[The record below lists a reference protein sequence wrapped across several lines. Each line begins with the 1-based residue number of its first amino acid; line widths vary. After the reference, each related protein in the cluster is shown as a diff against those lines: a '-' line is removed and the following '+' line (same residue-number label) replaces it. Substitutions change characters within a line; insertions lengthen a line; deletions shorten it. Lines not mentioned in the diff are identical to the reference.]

1 MRSLLKLLFGQ
12 TAPNLKEEDV
22 MKKYLVVG
30 LGNIGPEYHNT
41 RHNIGFQVLDRLAD
55 KNELSFSSNKLGATA
70 SYKIK
75 GRSILLLKPSTFMNR
90 SGKAVHYW
98 MEKEKIPQ
106 EHLLIITD
114 DINLPFGTLRLKT
127 KGSDGGHNGLADIQ
141 NTLQTNQYNRLR
153 FGLGSDFPKGRQV
166 EYVLG
171 NWNEEEEKLLQ
182 ERLDRCGA
190 LINSFVLQGINRTMN
205 EFNNT

>member
-1 MRSLLKLLFGQ
+1 MLSIIKSLFGHSSSL
-12 TAPNLKEEDV
+12 LKEEDL
-22 MKKYLVVG
+22 MKKYLIVG
-30 LGNIGPEYHNT
+30 LGNVGVEYENT
-41 RHNIGFQVLDRLAD
+41 RHNIGFQILDRLAE
-55 KNELSFSSNKLGATA
+55 KNELSFSSNKLGATTTF
-70 SYKIK
+70 KIK

-98 MEKEKIPQ
+98 LEKEKIPQ

-166 EYVLG
+166 DYVLG
-171 NWNEEEEKLLQ
+171 NWNEEEEKTLP
-182 ERLDRCGA
+182 ERLDRCGT
-190 LINSFVLQGINRTMN
+190 LVNSFVLQGVNTTMN
-205 EFNNT
+205 QFNNT